1 MRFISLILLIVLLA
15 GCGSSDEKIESAD
28 KTTAS
33 WSTAV
38 RVAAE
43 DYQQHQVPRRYLNE
57 VLTAAEE
64 ELPSTREQLKK
75 TPPDKRSTAEQ
86 RLDLLD
92 ARVRAMQAALSS
104 KADDAFERV
113 ASIASTMPVD
123 AEQAKRESA
132 GRFHK
137 AAGAP

>member
-1 MRFISLILLIVLLA
+1 MRFISPILLIVVLA
-15 GCGSSDEKIESAD
+15 GCGSSDEEIESAD

-43 DYQQHQVPRRYLNE
+43 DYEQHRVPQRYLDQ
-57 VLTAAEE
+57 VLSAAEE
-64 ELPSTREQLKK
+64 ELPSTRDQLKK
-75 TPPDKRSTAEQ
+75 TPPDRRSTAEQ
-86 RLDLLD
+86 RLNLLD
-92 ARVRAMQAALSS
+92 ARVHAMQAALES
-104 KADDAFERV
+104 KADDASERV

-123 AEQAKRESA
+123 AEQAKREPA

-137 AAGAP
+137 AGEAP